1 MNFTTPVSIT
11 KSVHCV
17 DFSSEIITIGSCFA
31 VNMGERLDYCK
42 FKNTTNPS
50 WSAGTKSYITEIALL
65 DSDKDVLVISKL
77 QSPVQ
82 RQGIQQFVVKLDF

>member
-31 VNMGERLDYCK
+31 VNMGERLDYFK
-42 FKNTTNPS
+42 FKNTTNPF
-50 WSAGTKSYITEIALL
+50 GIIFNPNINKKIFY
-65 DSDKDVLVISKL
+65 
-77 QSPVQ
+77 QS
-82 RQGIQQFVVKLDF
+82 F

>member
-31 VNMGERLDYCK
+31 VNMGERLDYFK
-42 FKNTTNPS
+42 FKNTTNPFGIIFNPVS
-50 WSAGTKSYITEIALL
+50 IE
-65 DSDKDVLVISKL
+65 KL
-77 QSPVQ
+77 IVRTINQ
-82 RQGIQQFVVKLDF
+82 KKYT